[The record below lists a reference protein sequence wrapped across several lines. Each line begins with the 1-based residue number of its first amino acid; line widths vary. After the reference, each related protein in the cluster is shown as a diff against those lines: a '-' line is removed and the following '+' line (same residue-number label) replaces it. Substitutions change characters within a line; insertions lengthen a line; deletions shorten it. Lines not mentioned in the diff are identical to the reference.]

1 MTGKTSNPHL
11 TLEKTGYE
19 PGHPW
24 YYLLG
29 GKPLSLRD
37 ILEAT
42 RQSGYRGYARERI
55 ANLDN
60 LAEPKRS
67 QSLRA
72 ERDRFRSDL
81 RRDIHRYRACVRELR
96 NTATIIRDGESPI
109 EWNDVYTALS
119 LKHNHM
125 VNNFGHLILL
135 DELLSKQRDLF
146 DL

>member
-29 GKPLSLRD
+29 GKPPTPKE

-42 RQSGYRGYARERI
+42 RHSGYRGYAHERLM
-55 ANLDN
+55 ALDK

-72 ERDRFRSDL
+72 ERDKFRSNL
-81 RRDIHRYRACVRELR
+81 HRDIRRYRACTRQLR
-96 NTATIIRDGESPI
+96 RTVTIIRDGESPI
-109 EWNDVYTALS
+109 SCDDVYSALS

-135 DELLSKQRDLF
+135 DELLSKQKDLF
-146 DL
+146 DF

>member
-1 MTGKTSNPHL
+1 MTGKTSNPHI

-29 GKPLSLRD
+29 GKPLTPKE

-42 RQSGYRGYARERI
+42 RHSGYRGYAQERI
-55 ANLDN
+55 AALDK
-60 LAEPKRS
+60 LVEPKRS

-72 ERDRFRSDL
+72 QRDKYRSDL
-81 RRDIHRYRACVRELR
+81 RRDIRRYRACIRELR
-96 NTATIIRDGESPI
+96 NTVTIIRDGESPI

-135 DELLSKQRDLF
+135 EELLSKQRDLF